1 MEREELRSLLAAV
14 AAGGVAVDDACA
26 RLGEAQ
32 LAGAG
37 FSDLGYAKPD
47 VGRGVRQG
55 VSEVIYGAG
64 KTAAQIAGIMRELVR
79 SGQERVIV
87 TRLDPQKSDE
97 LRALLLAQG
106 LRMVCLDTVE
116 ENPDLKIDFVDTWE
130 EDPEDGPEDD
140 FLSAADVE
148 D

>member
-14 AAGGVAVDDACA
+14 AAGGVTVDDACA

-55 VSEVIYGAG
+55 VS
-64 KTAAQIAGIMRELVR
+64 
-79 SGQERVIV
+79 
-87 TRLDPQKSDE
+87 
-97 LRALLLAQG
+97 
-106 LRMVCLDTVE
+106 
-116 ENPDLKIDFVDTWE
+116 
-130 EDPEDGPEDD
+130 
-140 FLSAADVE
+140 
-148 D
+148 